1 MGDNSSSG
9 SDDNVSHIVT
19 VEEMLQTGLELFY
32 TQARINRVKNNDTNI
47 GRFNLKFGVKPATAC
62 MVYEDL
68 LKEVF
73 YARRTNNEQHRDKH
87 VKIRIA
93 FTPTTLV

>member
-47 GRFNLKFGVKPATAC
+47 GRFNLKFGVKPT
-62 MVYEDL
+62 YFFGQIPKSTRL
-68 LKEVF
+68 S
-73 YARRTNNEQHRDKH
+73 
-87 VKIRIA
+87 
-93 FTPTTLV
+93 